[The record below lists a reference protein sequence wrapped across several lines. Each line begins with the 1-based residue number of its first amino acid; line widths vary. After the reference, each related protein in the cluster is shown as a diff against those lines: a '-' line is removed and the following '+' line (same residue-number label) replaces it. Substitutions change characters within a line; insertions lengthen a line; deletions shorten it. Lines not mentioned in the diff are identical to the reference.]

1 MQITNAI
8 SWSLVELLE
17 GWAKVQA
24 IHTNTMI
31 SGLSLDSRSTKP
43 GDLFFAMRG
52 LQQHGLEYS
61 QYAIANGAAA
71 IAWEPDQSVK
81 QDRLPSTI
89 PCVPIPVL
97 QQKVGAIAQ
106 RFYHHPSADINV
118 IGVTGTDGKTSVSQ
132 FVAQAFE
139 QLKISCGVIGTLGYG
154 VYPDFVAASHTT
166 PDAIRIQ
173 RLLHDFFARKVSNA
187 VIEASSHGLKQGRL
201 NSVAISTAVFTNL
214 GRDHMDYH
222 SSLEDYGNS
231 KTILFHMPN
240 LQNAVINIDDE
251 FGCRLA
257 NDLDKQVNVIRYSCN
272 NQAFDNKT
280 PEFGAYIYA
289 QRIRATQDAT
299 VIEVNS
305 SWGNATI
312 ESKLYGRYN
321 VSNIFAAMGALLA
334 SGCSFQDAV
343 KAISSVQTVPGRME
357 RVTEHKNAPT
367 VIVDYA
373 HTPQALK
380 NVLQVV
386 REQCVGKLWCVFGC
400 GGDRDP
406 GKRALMAQ
414 AVEQFA
420 DYAVVTDDNPRSE
433 DPIGIAEEVISGF
446 SSAANYSLVH
456 DRQQAI
462 AYAIHGAACEDTVVI
477 AGKGHE
483 AMQIIKDT
491 QVPFDDKKIAAAFL
505 QSYLQ

>member
-106 RFYHHPSADINV
+106 RFDHHPSADINV

-173 RLLHDFFARKVSNA
+173 RLLHDLFARKVSNA

-240 LQNAVINIDDE
+240 LQSAVINIDDE

-272 NQAFDNKT
+272 NQAFD
-280 PEFGAYIYA
+280 
-289 QRIRATQDAT
+289 
-299 VIEVNS
+299 
-305 SWGNATI
+305 
-312 ESKLYGRYN
+312 
-321 VSNIFAAMGALLA
+321 
-334 SGCSFQDAV
+334 
-343 KAISSVQTVPGRME
+343 
-357 RVTEHKNAPT
+357 
-367 VIVDYA
+367 
-373 HTPQALK
+373 
-380 NVLQVV
+380 
-386 REQCVGKLWCVFGC
+386 
-400 GGDRDP
+400 
-406 GKRALMAQ
+406 
-414 AVEQFA
+414 
-420 DYAVVTDDNPRSE
+420 
-433 DPIGIAEEVISGF
+433 
-446 SSAANYSLVH
+446 
-456 DRQQAI
+456 
-462 AYAIHGAACEDTVVI
+462 
-477 AGKGHE
+477 
-483 AMQIIKDT
+483 
-491 QVPFDDKKIAAAFL
+491 KKICRQRRNRTFL
-505 QSYLQ
+505 

>member
-17 GWAKVQA
+17 GWAQVLA
-24 IHTNTMI
+24 PRANTMI
-31 SGLSLDSRSTKP
+31 SGLSLDSRFIKP

-52 LQQHGLEYS
+52 LQRHGLEYS

-81 QDRLPSTI
+81 RDSLPCVI
-89 PCVPIPVL
+89 PCVPIPAL
-97 QQKVGAIAQ
+97 QQKVGVIAQ
-106 RFYHHPSADINV
+106 RFYHHPSVNINV

-132 FVAQAFE
+132 FIAQTFE

-154 VYPDFVAASHTT
+154 VYPDFIAASHTT

-173 RLLHDFFARKVSNA
+173 GLLHDFFEKKVVNA

-201 NSVAISTAVFTNL
+201 NGVAMSTAVFTNL

-222 SSLEDYGNS
+222 SSLEDYGNA
-231 KTILFHMPN
+231 KTILFHMPH
-240 LQNAVINIDDE
+240 LQSAVINIDDE

-257 NDLDKQVNVIRYSCN
+257 SDLDRQVNVIRYSCS
-272 NQAFDNKT
+272 NQGLGSRI
-280 PEFGAYIYA
+280 PGFGSYIYA
-289 QRIRATQDAT
+289 QRIHATQDAT

-312 ESKLYGRYN
+312 ESKLCGRFN

-334 SGCSFQDAV
+334 SGFPFQDTV
-343 KAISSVQTVPGRME
+343 KAISLVQTVPGRME
-357 RVTEHKNAPT
+357 RVTNHKNAPT
-367 VIVDYA
+367 VIVDFA

-414 AVEQFA
+414 AAEQFA
-420 DYAVVTDDNPRSE
+420 DYIVVTDDNPRSE
-433 DPIGIAEEVISGF
+433 DPAGIAEGVISGF
-446 SSAANYSLVH
+446 SSSANYSLVH

-483 AMQIIKDT
+483 AIQITKDT
-491 QVPFDDKKIAAAFL
+491 QAPFDDKKIAAAFL
-505 QSYLQ
+505 QSYPQ